1 MMDNPMM
8 ETNEQQPGARRKI
21 GWGWIAAGLLILAFL
36 LVVAVQLVKTQQ
48 GSIASELRG
57 VVLVVNF
64 WASWCTPCEQE
75 AADLQAA
82 WEMYSPDGQVQ
93 FLGVDYVDT
102 EAEALEYMHKFDITY
117 PSGPDLGTRISQAFR
132 IVGVPETYII
142 DQQGTLVYKQI
153 GPFTSLAQITSVIDP
168 LLGP

>member
-48 GSIASELRG
+48 G
-57 VVLVVNF
+57 
-64 WASWCTPCEQE
+64 
-75 AADLQAA
+75 
-82 WEMYSPDGQVQ
+82 
-93 FLGVDYVDT
+93 
-102 EAEALEYMHKFDITY
+102 
-117 PSGPDLGTRISQAFR
+117 
-132 IVGVPETYII
+132 
-142 DQQGTLVYKQI
+142 TLVYKQI